1 MPTTQRRIAQ
11 QQRAQQTTISSG
23 TGYQQ
28 NISLLQTMR
37 TNFNQQIDNLILS
50 APQLWGSVSTSGGTA
65 NTAASP
71 AATQSRR
78 PVSASTRRKLS
89 KIMRERAA
97 QQKAGTTQAVGK
109 GRAAAA

>member
-1 MPTTQRRIAQ
+1 
-11 QQRAQQTTISSG
+11 
-23 TGYQQ
+23 
-28 NISLLQTMR
+28 MR

-50 APQLWGSVSTSGGTA
+50 APQLWGGVSSSGGTA
-65 NTAASP
+65 NTAANTGV
-71 AATQSRR
+71 ATQARR

-97 QQKAGTTQAVGK
+97 QQKQGTTQAVGK